1 MSLGGHYGLCHC
13 DTVNVIQWL
22 FCANAILVFVLLQ
35 FGLDVPYG
43 RYRDSK
49 WTRSCAWIWEGTI
62 NANVSWFLQELPSFV
77 VPLSSWLYATIRNV
91 QALPTQFC
99 LVCFVC
105 TTFTG
110 ASKVSNI
117 LLFLGSVPTKAQDF
131 EDRAISNGGVPHHGM
146 QMLILYRTR
155 SGVTNK

>member
-62 NANVSWFLQELPSFV
+62 NTNVSWFLQELPSFV
-77 VPLSSWLYATIRNV
+77 VPVLLA
-91 QALPTQFC
+91 
-99 LVCFVC
+99 VCYNSQR
-105 TTFTG
+105 
-110 ASKVSNI
+110 ASIANAI
-117 LLFLGSVPTKAQDF
+117 LLSMFCVHYFHRCVKSL
-131 EDRAISNGGVPHHGM
+131 
-146 QMLILYRTR
+146 
-155 SGVTNK
+155 